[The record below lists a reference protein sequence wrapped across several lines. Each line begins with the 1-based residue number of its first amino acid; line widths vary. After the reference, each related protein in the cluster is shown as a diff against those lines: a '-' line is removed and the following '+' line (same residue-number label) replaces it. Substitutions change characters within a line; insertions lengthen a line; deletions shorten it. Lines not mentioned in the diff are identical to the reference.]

1 MMLLSDSVGGAEE
14 RRKGFGKRIP
24 VKFTAQLAMGVVS

>member
-14 RRKGFGKRIP
+14 RRKGFGNRIP
-24 VKFTAQLAMGVVS
+24 VKFTVQLAIGVIS